1 MGISTISRCFLS
13 ALFFVLGLGYANA
26 QADYTLDT
34 SLEQNKGSNN
44 SYAGNCD
51 VTVDGI
57 TWNVTGNATMQ
68 PWRIGGK
75 SLTDMDREV
84 YTKTAYPSAVKSI
97 NLTVGNASSI
107 TVNSLKLLVSGDAD
121 FTDAT
126 EYAADFQAN
135 STITFAPA
143 EGEFPEYSF
152 YKFVFNVTVS
162 DKSNKYVQ
170 FSKVEIYNGE
180 SVGPEKNLVGLAVSG
195 TPADLWQG
203 DQFTHEGITVTA
215 TWDDQSTEDVTER
228 CQYSGYDMDATG
240 EQTVTVTYKE
250 LSATYD
256 VNVLTIAN
264 TKETA
269 YTASEAIALIKA
281 GKGLKTPVYVKGI
294 VSKIVTEYSSS
305 YGNIT
310 FNVSADGTEEGDQ
323 FQFYRNIKAE
333 NTPWTDED
341 IKPGVGDEVIGC
353 GVMKKYKETYEFDFN
368 NYLVDHK
375 INKVVATISV
385 DEPRESINI
394 GESDTYQVVYDGD
407 AELSVASSN
416 TDIAEVSLDA
426 ETNMVTVKGIAMGT
440 ASITISAPAS
450 DKYTE
455 ASYTYVLTIVDPDKS
470 LAVWIAALQEDYANA
485 ADVAENYEVNGVTL
499 TFSLGEGKN
508 APKYYTTGE
517 GARLYNGNTM
527 TVSVEEGYAIESIA
541 ITFSGETY
549 TGAYEASVGT
559 YTDGVVAEWN
569 GFSYSVTFTATATSR
584 MQKIEVV
591 YVKDEAGTGIAETV
605 AIGASGEDIIYNL
618 NGQRLGKVQKG
629 LNIVNGKKVIFK

>member
-1 MGISTISRCFLS
+1 
-13 ALFFVLGLGYANA
+13 
-26 QADYTLDT
+26 
-34 SLEQNKGSNN
+34 
-44 SYAGNCD
+44 
-51 VTVDGI
+51 
-57 TWNVTGNATMQ
+57 
-68 PWRIGGK
+68 
-75 SLTDMDREV
+75 MDREV

-97 NLTVGNASSI
+97 DLSVGDAKSI
-107 TVNSLKLLVSGDAD
+107 TVNSLKLIVAD
-121 FTDAT
+121 NPEFADAT

-143 EGEFPEYSF
+143 EGNFPEYSF

-162 DKSNKYVQ
+162 DAKNKYVH

-195 TPADLWQG
+195 TAADLWQG

-215 TWDDQSTEDVTER
+215 TWNDESTDDVTNQ
-228 CQYSGYDMDATG
+228 CQYSGYDMDAAG
-240 EQTVTVTYKE
+240 EQTVTVKYKE
-250 LSATYD
+250 MTANYA
-256 VNVLTIAN
+256 VNVRTIAN

-269 YTASEAIALIKA
+269 YTPSEAIALIKA
-281 GKGLKTPVYVKGI
+281 GKGLKIPVYVKGI
-294 VSKIVTEYSSS
+294 VSKIVQAYNSQ
-305 YGNIT
+305 YGNMS
-310 FNVSADGTEEGDQ
+310 FNVSADGTEAGDQ

-333 NTPWTDED
+333 ETPWTDED
-341 IKPGVGDEVIGC
+341 IKPVVGDEVIGC
-353 GVMKKYKETYEFDFN
+353 GIMKQYKETYEFDFN
-368 NYLVDHK
+368 NYLVEHK
-375 INKVVATISV
+375 INKTVATLSV
-385 DEPRESINI
+385 EEPRESINI
-394 GESDTYQVVYDGD
+394 GESDTYSVVYDGD

-440 ASITISAPAS
+440 ASITISAPATA
-450 DKYTE
+450 KYTE
-455 ASYTYVLTIVDPDKS
+455 AMYTYVITVVDPNKS
-470 LAVWIAALQEDYANA
+470 IATWVAAEQEDYANA
-485 ADVAENYEVNGVTL
+485 APAAEEYQVKDVILSFNAGSNTKYSPTYY
-499 TFSLGEGKN
+499 TLGEGV
-508 APKYYTTGE
+508 
-517 GARLYNGNTM
+517 RLYKGNTM

>member
-1 MGISTISRCFLS
+1 MRISTITKSCLS
-13 ALFFVLGLGYANA
+13 ALFLILGMGYANA

-34 SLEQNKGSNN
+34 NLEQNKGKNS

-57 TWNVTGNATMQ
+57 TWNVTGNATML

-75 SLTDMDREV
+75 SLTDTDREV

-97 NLTVGNASSI
+97 DLTVGNASSI

-162 DKSNKYVQ
+162 VNSNKFFQ

-203 DQFTHEGITVTA
+203 DQFTREGITVTA

-228 CQYSGYDMDATG
+228 CQYSGYDMDVTG

-440 ASITISAPAS
+440 ASITISAPATA
-450 DKYTE
+450 KYTE
-455 ASYTYVLTIVDPDKS
+455 ASYTYELTVVDPDKS
-470 LAVWIAALQEDYANA
+470 LAVWIATLQEDYANA
-485 ADVAENYEVNGVTL
+485 EDVAENYEVNGVTL

>member
-1 MGISTISRCFLS
+1 MRISTITKSCLS
-13 ALFFVLGLGYANA
+13 ALFLILGMGYANA

-34 SLEQNKGSNN
+34 NLEQNKGKNS

-57 TWNVTGNATMQ
+57 TWNVTGNATMN

-75 SLTDMDREV
+75 SLTEVDREV

-97 NLTVGNASSI
+97 DLTVGGASSI
-107 TVNSLKLLVSGDAD
+107 TVNSLKLLVSSNAE

-126 EYAADFQAN
+126 EYAAEFQAS

-162 DKSNKYVQ
+162 DAKNKFVE

-180 SVGPEKNLVGLAVSG
+180 SVGPEKELVGLAVSG

-440 ASITISAPAS
+440 ASITISAPATA
-450 DKYTE
+450 KYTE

>member
-1 MGISTISRCFLS
+1 MRISTITKSCLS
-13 ALFFVLGLGYANA
+13 ALFLILGMGYANA

-34 SLEQNKGSNN
+34 NLEQNKGKNS

-57 TWNVTGNATMQ
+57 TWNVTGNATMN

-75 SLTDMDREV
+75 SLTEVDREV

-97 NLTVGNASSI
+97 DLTVGGASSI
-107 TVNSLKLLVSGDAD
+107 TVNSLKLLVSSNAE

-126 EYAADFQAN
+126 EYAAEFQAN

-162 DKSNKYVQ
+162 VTSNKYVQ

-440 ASITISAPAS
+440 ATITISAPAS

>member
-1 MGISTISRCFLS
+1 MRISTITKSCLS
-13 ALFFVLGLGYANA
+13 ALFLILGMGYANA

-34 SLEQNKGSNN
+34 NLEQNKGKNS

-57 TWNVTGNATMQ
+57 TWNVTGNATML

-75 SLTDMDREV
+75 SLTDTDREV

-97 NLTVGNASSI
+97 DLTVGNASSI

-162 DKSNKYVQ
+162 VNSNKFFQ

-203 DQFTHEGITVTA
+203 YQFTREGITVTA

-228 CQYSGYDMDATG
+228 CQYSGYDMDVTG

-440 ASITISAPAS
+440 ASITISAPATA
-450 DKYTE
+450 KYTE
-455 ASYTYVLTIVDPDKS
+455 ASYTYVLTVVDPDKS
-470 LAVWIAALQEDYANA
+470 LAVWIATLQEDYANA
-485 ADVAENYEVNGVTL
+485 EDVAENYEVNGVTL

>member
-1 MGISTISRCFLS
+1 MRISTITKSCLS
-13 ALFFVLGLGYANA
+13 ALFLILGMGYANA

-34 SLEQNKGSNN
+34 NLEQNKGKNS

-57 TWNVTGNATMQ
+57 TWNVTGNATMN

-75 SLTDMDREV
+75 SLTEVDREV

-97 NLTVGNASSI
+97 DLTVGGASSI
-107 TVNSLKLLVSGDAD
+107 TVNSLKLLVSSNAE

-126 EYAADFQAN
+126 EYAAEFQAN

-180 SVGPEKNLVGLAVSG
+180 SVGPEKELVGLAVSG

>member
-1 MGISTISRCFLS
+1 MRISTITKSCLS
-13 ALFFVLGLGYANA
+13 ALFLILGMGYANA

-34 SLEQNKGSNN
+34 NLEQNKGKNS

-57 TWNVTGNATMQ
+57 TWNVTGNATML

-75 SLTDMDREV
+75 SLTDTDREV

-97 NLTVGNASSI
+97 DLTVGNASSI

-162 DKSNKYVQ
+162 VNSNKFFQ

-203 DQFTHEGITVTA
+203 DQFTREGITVTA

-228 CQYSGYDMDATG
+228 CQYSGYDMDVTG

-333 NTPWTDED
+333 NTPWKDED

-440 ASITISAPAS
+440 ASITISAPATA
-450 DKYTE
+450 KYTE
-455 ASYTYVLTIVDPDKS
+455 ASYTYVLTVVDPDKS
-470 LAVWIAALQEDYANA
+470 LAVWIATLQEDYANA
-485 ADVAENYEVNGVTL
+485 EDVAENYEVNGVTL

>member
-1 MGISTISRCFLS
+1 MRISTITKSCLS
-13 ALFFVLGLGYANA
+13 ALFLILGMGYANA

-34 SLEQNKGSNN
+34 NLEQNKGKNS

-97 NLTVGNASSI
+97 DLTVGNASSI

-250 LSATYD
+250 MSATYD

>member
-1 MGISTISRCFLS
+1 MRISTITKSCLS
-13 ALFFVLGLGYANA
+13 ALFLILGMGYANA

-34 SLEQNKGSNN
+34 NLEQNKGKNS

-57 TWNVTGNATMQ
+57 TWNVTGNATMN

-75 SLTDMDREV
+75 SLTEVDREV

-97 NLTVGNASSI
+97 DLTVGGASSI
-107 TVNSLKLLVSGDAD
+107 TVNSLKLLVSSNAE

-126 EYAADFQAN
+126 EYAAEFQAN

-162 DKSNKYVQ
+162 VTSNKYVQ

-180 SVGPEKNLVGLAVSG
+180 SVGPEKELVGLAVSG

-353 GVMKKYKETYEFDFN
+353 GIMKQYKETYEFDFN

-440 ASITISAPAS
+440 ATITISAPAS

>member
-440 ASITISAPAS
+440 ATITISAPAS

>member
-1 MGISTISRCFLS
+1 M
-13 ALFFVLGLGYANA
+13 GYANA

-34 SLEQNKGSNN
+34 NLEQNKGKNS

-57 TWNVTGNATMQ
+57 TWNVTGNATML

-75 SLTDMDREV
+75 SLTDTDREV

-97 NLTVGNASSI
+97 DLTVGNASSI

-162 DKSNKYVQ
+162 VNSNKFFQ

-180 SVGPEKNLVGLAVSG
+180 SVDPEKNLVGLAVSG

-203 DQFTHEGITVTA
+203 DQFTREGITVTA

-228 CQYSGYDMDATG
+228 CQYSGYDMDVTG

-440 ASITISAPAS
+440 ASITISAPATA
-450 DKYTE
+450 KYTE
-455 ASYTYVLTIVDPDKS
+455 ASYTYVLTVVDPDKS
-470 LAVWIAALQEDYANA
+470 LAVWIATLQEDYANA
-485 ADVAENYEVNGVTL
+485 EDVAENYEVNGVTL

>member
-1 MGISTISRCFLS
+1 MRISTITKSCLS
-13 ALFFVLGLGYANA
+13 ALFLILGMGYANA

-34 SLEQNKGSNN
+34 NLEQNKGKNS

-57 TWNVTGNATMQ
+57 TWNVTGNATMN

-75 SLTDMDREV
+75 SLTEVDREV

-97 NLTVGNASSI
+97 DLTVGNASSI

-440 ASITISAPAS
+440 ATITISAPAS

>member
-1 MGISTISRCFLS
+1 MRISTITKSCLS
-13 ALFFVLGLGYANA
+13 ALFLILGMGYANA

-34 SLEQNKGSNN
+34 NLEQNKGKNS

-57 TWNVTGNATMQ
+57 TWNVTGNATML

-75 SLTDMDREV
+75 SLTDTDREV

-97 NLTVGNASSI
+97 DLTVGNASSI

-162 DKSNKYVQ
+162 VNSNKFFQ

-203 DQFTHEGITVTA
+203 DQFTREGITVTA

-228 CQYSGYDMDATG
+228 CQYSGYDMDVTG

-455 ASYTYVLTIVDPDKS
+455 ASYTYVLTVVDPDKS
-470 LAVWIAALQEDYANA
+470 LAVWIATLQEDYANA
-485 ADVAENYEVNGVTL
+485 EDVAENYEVNGVTL

>member
-1 MGISTISRCFLS
+1 MRISTITKSCLS
-13 ALFFVLGLGYANA
+13 ALFLILGMGYANA

-34 SLEQNKGSNN
+34 NLEQNKGKNS

-97 NLTVGNASSI
+97 DLTVGNASSI

-440 ASITISAPAS
+440 ATITISAPAS

>member
-1 MGISTISRCFLS
+1 MRISTITKSCLS
-13 ALFFVLGLGYANA
+13 ALFLILGMGYANA

-34 SLEQNKGSNN
+34 NLEQNKGKNS

-57 TWNVTGNATMQ
+57 TWNVTGNATMN

-75 SLTDMDREV
+75 SLTEVDREV

-97 NLTVGNASSI
+97 DLTVGNASSI
-107 TVNSLKLLVSGDAD
+107 TVNSLKLLVSSNAE

-126 EYAADFQAN
+126 EYAAEFQAN

-162 DKSNKYVQ
+162 VTSNKYVQ

-440 ASITISAPAS
+440 ATITISAPAS

>member
-1 MGISTISRCFLS
+1 MRISTITKSCLS
-13 ALFFVLGLGYANA
+13 ALFLILGMGYANA

-34 SLEQNKGSNN
+34 NLEQNKGKNS

-57 TWNVTGNATMQ
+57 TWNVTGNATML

-75 SLTDMDREV
+75 SLTDTDREV

-97 NLTVGNASSI
+97 DLTVGNASSI

-162 DKSNKYVQ
+162 VNSNKFFQ

-203 DQFTHEGITVTA
+203 DQFTREGITVTA

-228 CQYSGYDMDATG
+228 CQYSGYDMDVTG

-426 ETNMVTVKGIAMGT
+426 ETNMVTVKGIAMDT
-440 ASITISAPAS
+440 ASITISAPATA
-450 DKYTE
+450 KYTE
-455 ASYTYVLTIVDPDKS
+455 ASYTYVLTVVDPDKS
-470 LAVWIAALQEDYANA
+470 LAVWIATLQEDYANA
-485 ADVAENYEVNGVTL
+485 EDVAENYEVNGVTL

>member
-1 MGISTISRCFLS
+1 MRISTLKRSFLS
-13 ALFFVLGLGYANA
+13 ILFLVLGMGYASA

-34 SLEQNKGSNN
+34 SLEGSKGTNS

-51 VTVDGI
+51 VEVDGI
-57 TWNVTGNATMQ
+57 IWNVTGNATMA

-75 SLTDMDREV
+75 SLTEVDRTV
-84 YTKTAYPSAVKSI
+84 YTKTAYPEPVSYIA
-97 NLTVGNASSI
+97 LTIGNVNGV
-107 TVNSLKLLVSGDAD
+107 TVNSLKLLVANNAD
-121 FTDAT
+121 FAGAK
-126 EYAADFQAN
+126 EYSAGFVAN
-135 STITFAPA
+135 DVITFADEEVFPA
-143 EGEFPEYSF
+143 YSF
-152 YKFVFNVTVS
+152 YKFVFNVTVAVT
-162 DKSNKYVQ
+162 SNKYFQ
-170 FSKVEIYNGE
+170 FNKVEIYNGE
-180 SVGPEKNLVGLAVSG
+180 SDTPEKNIVGLAVSG
-195 TPADLWQG
+195 TAEDLWQG
-203 DQFTHEGITVTA
+203 DSFSHEGITVTA
-215 TWDDQSTEDVTER
+215 TWDDETTSDVTDL
-228 CQYSGYDMDATG
+228 CQYSGYDMGAVG
-240 EQTVTVTYKE
+240 KQTVTVSFKE
-250 LSATYD
+250 LTATYD
-256 VNVLTIAN
+256 VNVQTIAN

-269 YTASEAIALIKA
+269 YTPSEAIALIDA

-294 VSKIVTEYSSS
+294 VSKIVTKYSSS

-353 GVMKKYKETYEFDFN
+353 GTLTKYNTTYEFNFN
-368 NYLVDHK
+368 NYLVEHK
-375 INKVVATISV
+375 INKAVATISV
-385 DEPRESINI
+385 DGIKETINI
-394 GESDTYQVVYDGD
+394 GDINTFSVAYVGD
-407 AELSVASSN
+407 AELSVSSSN
-416 TDIAEVSLDA
+416 TEIAEVSLDA
-426 ETNMVTVKGIAMGT
+426 EKNEVTVKGLAMGS
-440 ASITISAPAS
+440 AIITISAPAS

-455 ASYTYVLTIVDPDKS
+455 ASYTYVLTVVDPDKS
-470 LAVWIAALQEDYANA
+470 LAVWTAALQEDYANA

-527 TVSVEEGYAIESIA
+527 TVSVEKGYAIESIA

-629 LNIVNGKKVIFK
+629 LNIVNGKKVLCQ

>member
-1 MGISTISRCFLS
+1 MRISTITKSCLS
-13 ALFFVLGLGYANA
+13 ALFLILGMGYANA

-34 SLEQNKGSNN
+34 NLEQNKGKNS

-57 TWNVTGNATMQ
+57 TWNVTGNATML

-75 SLTDMDREV
+75 SLTDTDREV

-97 NLTVGNASSI
+97 DLTVGNASSI

-162 DKSNKYVQ
+162 VNSNKFFQ

-203 DQFTHEGITVTA
+203 DQFTREGITVTA
-215 TWDDQSTEDVTER
+215 TWDDQSTEDVTEC
-228 CQYSGYDMDATG
+228 CQYSGYDMDVTG

-440 ASITISAPAS
+440 ASITISAPATA
-450 DKYTE
+450 KYTE
-455 ASYTYVLTIVDPDKS
+455 ASYTYVLTVVDPDKS
-470 LAVWIAALQEDYANA
+470 LAVWIATLQEDYANA
-485 ADVAENYEVNGVTL
+485 EDVAENYEVNGVTL

>member
-1 MGISTISRCFLS
+1 MRISTITKSCLS
-13 ALFFVLGLGYANA
+13 ALFLILGMGYANA

-34 SLEQNKGSNN
+34 NLEQNKGKNS

-97 NLTVGNASSI
+97 DLTVGNASSI

-126 EYAADFQAN
+126 EYAAEFQAN

-353 GVMKKYKETYEFDFN
+353 GVMKKYKETYEFNFN

-440 ASITISAPAS
+440 ATITISAPAS